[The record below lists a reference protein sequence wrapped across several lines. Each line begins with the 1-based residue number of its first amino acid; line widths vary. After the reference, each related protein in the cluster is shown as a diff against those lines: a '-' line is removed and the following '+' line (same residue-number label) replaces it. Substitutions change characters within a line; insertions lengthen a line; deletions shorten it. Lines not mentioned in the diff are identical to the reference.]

1 MRNMRKNTFI
11 LSLITVLS
19 VAGVIWLIR
28 TPVKPGK
35 LDAFASC
42 LADSGTKY
50 YGAFCCPNCKNQ
62 EAMFG
67 SSARLLPRIECST
80 PDGRGQL
87 PVCQDAKIQGY
98 PTWEFV
104 DGTRDSGTQT
114 LELLSERTNCPL
126 PEVQ

>member
-28 TPVKPGK
+28 APVKPGK

-50 YGAFCCPNCKNQ
+50 YGAFWCPNCKNQ
-62 EAMFG
+62 
-67 SSARLLPRIECST
+67 CST

-104 DGTRDSGTQT
+104 DGTRESGTQT
-114 LELLSERTNCPL
+114 LELLSKRTNCPL